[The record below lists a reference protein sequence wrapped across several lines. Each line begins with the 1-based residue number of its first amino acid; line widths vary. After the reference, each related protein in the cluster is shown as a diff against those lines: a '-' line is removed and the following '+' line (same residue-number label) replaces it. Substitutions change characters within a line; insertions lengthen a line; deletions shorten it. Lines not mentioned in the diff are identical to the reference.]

1 MQQQSCGSVR
11 LKFAR
16 RYFVVLTLVHIVL
29 LGSAGWAFASDEQ
42 PDYLQKDYSL
52 SCHGLETFDFIL
64 EAGQLVGEWCREQ
77 NARLGDRGCGQESDM
92 CLEEFIRADR
102 PGYSL
107 SISLGAAYTKADA
120 SLSGRDIVFGD
131 SRWARSSDTNQTS
144 LPTSDYSWSTDL
156 SQKRLQIL
164 FGLGVEFPL
173 GARTVIRKTC
183 VNPLASPYVEMLTS
197 NTLQSNSFIQKFRQ
211 NCNLAKNF

>member
-1 MQQQSCGSVR
+1 MQHQSCGSVR
-11 LKFAR
+11 LKFDR
-16 RYFVVLTLVHIVL
+16 RYFVALTLGQIVL
-29 LGSAGWAFASDEQ
+29 LGSPGRAFASDEQ
-42 PDYLQKDYSL
+42 LDYLQKDYSL

-107 SISLGAAYTKADA
+107 SIAVGAAYSKADA
-120 SLSGRDIVFGD
+120 TFSGSDIIFGN
-131 SRWARSSDTNQTS
+131 SRWARSSDANQMS
-144 LPTSDYSWSTDL
+144 EPTRDYSWSTDL

-164 FGLGVEFPL
+164 FGLGVDFPL

-197 NTLQSNSFIQKFRQ
+197 NSLQGNSVIQKFTQ
-211 NCNLAKNF
+211 NCNLARNF